1 MSKPMP
7 LPLPVAFGAPTE
19 RADAARNRE
28 ALLCAARQIVAAEG
42 IDALTMDRLAAS
54 AGVGKGTVFRRFG
67 SREGVMGALLN
78 EHARAWQES
87 VISGPPPLGPGA
99 GPRERLIAFGASLF
113 ELNRSSTELIAAAG
127 ESVQRSY
134 ATESFIAT
142 HVRYLLR
149 SAGVTGDLTLLA
161 VALIAPLDRRIL
173 DQQVRIEHMDRDR
186 ILAGWADLVDRI
198 LA

>member
-1 MSKPMP
+1 MSKPQ
-7 LPLPVAFGAPTE
+7 PLPVAFGLPAE

-42 IDALTMDRLAAS
+42 TEALTMDRLACA
-54 AGVGKGTVFRRFG
+54 AGVGKGTIFRRFG
-67 SREGVMGALLN
+67 SREGVMAALLN

-87 VISGPPPLGPGA
+87 VMSGPPPLGPGA
-99 GPRERLIAFGASLF
+99 SPRDRLLAFGASLF
-113 ELNRSSTELIAAAG
+113 ELNRSSAELIAAAG
-127 ESVQRSY
+127 ESVQRSF

-149 SAGVTGDLTLLA
+149 SAGTTGDLPLLA
-161 VALIAPLDRRIL
+161 VALIAPLDRQIL
-173 DQQVRIEHMDRDR
+173 DQQVRVEHMDRDR

-198 LA
+198 LP